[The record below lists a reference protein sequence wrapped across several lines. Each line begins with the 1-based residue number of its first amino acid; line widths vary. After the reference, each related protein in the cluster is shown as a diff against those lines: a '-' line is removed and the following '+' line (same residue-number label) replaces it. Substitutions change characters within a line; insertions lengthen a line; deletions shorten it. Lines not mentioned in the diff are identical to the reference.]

1 MRTKKMNLSNIKYK
15 INWRFKILLKL
26 VLSRLPLNYAFW
38 SRLDLFKHGDSNKI
52 GYIYGVLRKHI
63 SFSESLEGKEVLEV
77 GPGDGILSAVL
88 AFAMGAKSTTLL
100 DVNSYAEKNIKK
112 YLEEIKRLEEE
123 FPVLKIIN
131 EKGPNDMED
140 LLKLIN
146 AKYLT
151 EGLNSLKSIES
162 NQFDFI
168 FSQAV
173 LEHIRK
179 KEFKET
185 ILEMKRVLKPSGV
198 MSHAVDFKDHL
209 GGSFNNL
216 RFSNNFWEQ
225 DWFAYQSGFYTNR
238 IQLSE
243 LRNIL
248 EEVGFDN
255 DVKEIK
261 KRDMM
266 PNPEILHQE
275 FSKLDKSDLEVGSA
289 HIISTITI

>member
-1 MRTKKMNLSNIKYK
+1 M
-15 INWRFKILLKL
+15 
-26 VLSRLPLNYAFW
+26 
-38 SRLDLFKHGDSNKI
+38 
-52 GYIYGVLRKHI
+52 
-63 SFSESLEGKEVLEV
+63 
-77 GPGDGILSAVL
+77 
-88 AFAMGAKSTTLL
+88 
-100 DVNSYAEKNIKK
+100 
-112 YLEEIKRLEEE
+112 EEIKRLEEE

-248 EEVGFDN
+248 EEVGFYN